1 MNRVRRA
8 FVMASVEQYLSLIIN
23 FVLVATL
30 SRLLTPAE
38 IGIAVVG
45 LGVCVITFSLRE
57 FFTAEFLVQ
66 RPTVN
71 AEEVQ
76 TSGTVLICACVM
88 LGVGLMLAAPMLSR
102 FYGEE
107 GLQLFL
113 AVMILATVIDTMS
126 YPAVALLHRELDFGN
141 TARIRVA
148 SIVAMA
154 ITTISLAAMGFGFMS
169 YAWGNLV
176 AACATTL
183 MTSFIHPD
191 ALPTKPTVS
200 AWRVVLDFGRF
211 RGAAGI
217 VDKIYEA
224 IPQLVLGRFMPMS
237 DVGLYSRMNAIS
249 GIPDKML
256 LSSVFS
262 IAFPAL
268 AGGVRNGRDVK
279 RAYLHALRLICVIYW
294 PALLLMALLARPV
307 VNLILG
313 PAWMEV
319 VPLVRIVAVAGIFFF
334 PVILTHPLLMATGK
348 NKTAFVSNLTAKSS
362 AAVILCSAS
371 MFGLT
376 AMAWSQFVALPLQM
390 IIALHYAR
398 KAVSFTWRDLAGAIG
413 SSAIVTVAAMAC
425 PVGFTCWIRPDLD
438 FTVLEFGAVLLL
450 AFCGWLAGVLLT
462 RHPVLSEML
471 NLLRLRQWIRS
482 GEDRSSHKAGE
493 RGFLQ
498 GTGQA

>member
-1 MNRVRRA
+1 MTRVRRA
-8 FVMASVEQYLSLIIN
+8 FVMASVEQYLSLIVN

-57 FFTAEFLVQ
+57 FVTAEFLVQ
-66 RPTVN
+66 RPAVVAT
-71 AEEVQ
+71 EVQ
-76 TSGTVLICACVM
+76 SSGTILICACLV
-88 LGVGLMLAAPMLSR
+88 LGASLMLAAPVLSR

-113 AVMILATVIDTMS
+113 AVMILATLIDTIS
-126 YPAVALLHRELDFGN
+126 YPAIALLHRELDFGN

-148 SIVAMA
+148 AIVAMA
-154 ITTISLAAMGFGFMS
+154 VTTISLAAMGYGFMS

-176 AACATTL
+176 AALATTL
-183 MTSFIHPD
+183 MTSLIHPD
-191 ALPTKPTVS
+191 ALPTKPTLAS
-200 AWRVVLDFGRF
+200 WRVVLDFGRF

-256 LSSVFS
+256 LSSVFL

-268 AGGVRNGRDVK
+268 ADGVRNGRDV
-279 RAYLHALRLICVIYW
+279 RSAYLHALRLICVIYW
-294 PALLLMALLARPV
+294 PALLLLALLARPV

-313 PAWMEV
+313 PAWMEI

-348 NKTAFVSNLTAKSS
+348 NKTAFVSNFVAKV
-362 AAVILCSAS
+362 AAAAILCSAS
-371 MFGLT
+371 MFGLK
-376 AMAWSQFVALPLQM
+376 AMALSQFVALPLQM
-390 IIALHYAR
+390 VIALHYAR
-398 KAVSFTWRDLAGAIG
+398 KAVWFSWLDLARAIG
-413 SSAIVTVAAMAC
+413 SSAIVTVAAMAG
-425 PVGFTCWIRPDLD
+425 PLGFAWWFERNLD
-438 FTVLEFGAVLLL
+438 FSIAEFVVILAL
-450 AFCGWLAGVLLT
+450 AFCGWLAAVILT
-462 RHPVLSEML
+462 RHPVLTEML
-471 NLLRLRQWIRS
+471 NLLRLNQWVGQRRKEP
-482 GEDRSSHKAGE
+482 GNAADEHGV
-493 RGFLQ
+493 LQ